1 MQRVEIFKEEQ
12 CQHLRRFVHANG
24 LRCSDCSDYDPFVT
38 ASELV
43 KLREEIALLKQRS
56 HTHKFTTL
64 PVCERCNEV
73 QSLCGCPHKF
83 PPSNY

>member
-1 MQRVEIFKEEQ
+1 MCIGEETWIGTDQ
-12 CQHLRRFVHANG
+12 AVRLLIA
-24 LRCSDCSDYDPFVT
+24 D
-38 ASELV
+38 V
-43 KLREEIALLKQRS
+43 KKLKDEIAMLKQRS